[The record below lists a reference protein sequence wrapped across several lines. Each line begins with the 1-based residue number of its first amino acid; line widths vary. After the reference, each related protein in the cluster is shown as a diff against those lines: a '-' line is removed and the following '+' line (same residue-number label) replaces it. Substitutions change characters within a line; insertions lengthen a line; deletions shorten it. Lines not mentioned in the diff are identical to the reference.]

1 MLPHIETNYEI
12 LYVIMSLCLFFNK
25 ISLKCL
31 LLNKSINS
39 YECAKK
45 ARETICF
52 ANIRV
57 LINIKNKPFENVFVF
72 LKTICFE
79 NIRVLE
85 LHKK

>member
-45 ARETICF
+45 ARKTICF
-52 ANIRV
+52 ANIWV
-57 LINIKNKPFENVFVF
+57 LINIKIGPLKMF
-72 LKTICFE
+72 LFF
-79 NIRVLE
+79 
-85 LHKK
+85 